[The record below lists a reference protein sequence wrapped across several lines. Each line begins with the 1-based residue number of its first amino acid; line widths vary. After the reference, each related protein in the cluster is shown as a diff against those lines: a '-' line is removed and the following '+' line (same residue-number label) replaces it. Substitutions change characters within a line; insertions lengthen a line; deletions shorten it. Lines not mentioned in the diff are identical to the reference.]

1 MPVSCLIVDDSPE
14 FIRAASDLLEREGI
28 SVTGVAT
35 TGGQAV
41 CACSVLK
48 PDVVLVDVDL
58 GEESGLEIAGQLARQ
73 AVPGRPCVI
82 LVSAYPLEEFEDMVA
97 DSLPVSFLPKGG
109 LSGSAVRS
117 IVVRSQPPSRSSAGL
132 SGIRGRR
139 ERREPGDDR

>member
-35 TGGQAV
+35 TGGLAV

-58 GEESGLEIAGQLARQ
+58 GEESGFEVAGKLAGQAG
-73 AVPGRPCVI
+73 PGRPCVI
-82 LVSAYPLEEFEDMVA
+82 LVSAYPLEEFEDMVP
-97 DSLPVSFLPKGG
+97 DSLAVSFLPKGL
-109 LSGSAVRS
+109 LSGSAVRG
-117 IVVRSQPPSRSSAGL
+117 IVVRSQPAF
-132 SGIRGRR
+132 
-139 ERREPGDDR
+139 